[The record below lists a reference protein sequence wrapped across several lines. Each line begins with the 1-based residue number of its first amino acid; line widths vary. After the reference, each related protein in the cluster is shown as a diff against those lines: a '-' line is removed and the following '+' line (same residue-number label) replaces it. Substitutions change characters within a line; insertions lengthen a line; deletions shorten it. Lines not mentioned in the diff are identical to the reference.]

1 MNIGYLESIFSFL
14 GGLGMF
20 LYGMSI
26 MGDGMQKSAGSKLNK
41 FLRMVTDNRLLAVGL
56 GALITAILHSS
67 GATTVMV
74 VGFVNAGILNLTQA
88 VGVIMGANIGTT
100 ITAWMVSLNSLGDAM
115 KVLQPSFFAP
125 LVVAIGAA
133 FLMFSKKKKES
144 LAGEICIGVGLLFV
158 GLTFMSGSV
167 APYTDAPIFAKA
179 FAVLGRNP
187 ILGILVGALVTA
199 IIQSSTASVGIL
211 QTLAMSGV
219 VSANAAIYITLGQ
232 NIGSCLTA
240 LLSSAGTSRNAKRA
254 SVIHLTFN
262 SFGAIVFGIGM
273 YIISM
278 MRPDIAQSSINSF
291 QISVFH
297 TFFNVTN
304 TLLLFPFAKQLVAFS
319 GLIVRE
325 TGEEEEKKGLFG
337 LFKKTGSKLE
347 AMKAQYAKVESNVD
361 KIAREL
367 EQHQVTLLKDVA
379 MFDQMYELNLKYY
392 KELTMYI
399 LAGKKKLEDMR
410 AGELPALKAKA
421 EQSGAQE
428 DAQAY
433 NDMVQMCERFEKK
446 LHDLELTRMISVQ
459 MGPQTRLL
467 QNNDT
472 LMVEKIQS
480 SLVNT
485 IPLWKSQ
492 MVLALG
498 LEHGRQATAAQS
510 AVTEMTNELL
520 KKNADLL
527 KMGTIET
534 AKEAERSVVDI
545 ETLQHT
551 NQQLISTLDG
561 VLNIQREGAQKRRAA
576 EAELGRIE
584 GELKQKLL
592 ELRN

>member
-1 MNIGYLESIFSFL
+1 MDEKIPELTLTPDLSDIPSPESKP
-14 GGLGMF
+14 
-20 LYGMSI
+20 
-26 MGDGMQKSAGSKLNK
+26 QEQ
-41 FLRMVTDNRLLAVGL
+41 V
-56 GALITAILHSS
+56 
-67 GATTVMV
+67 ATTQKT
-74 VGFVNAGILNLTQA
+74 GPDL
-88 VGVIMGANIGTT
+88 
-100 ITAWMVSLNSLGDAM
+100 S
-115 KVLQPSFFAP
+115 
-125 LVVAIGAA
+125 
-133 FLMFSKKKKES
+133 
-144 LAGEICIGVGLLFV
+144 GL
-158 GLTFMSGSV
+158 SP
-167 APYTDAPIFAKA
+167 AEQK
-179 FAVLGRNP
+179 AVLDFADKIDLTN
-187 ILGILVGALVTA
+187 
-199 IIQSSTASVGIL
+199 
-211 QTLAMSGV
+211 SGV
-219 VSANAAIYITLGQ
+219 VLQYGAAAQKNIANFSESTL
-232 NIGSCLTA
+232 
-240 LLSSAGTSRNAKRA
+240 NAVRTKDMGE
-254 SVIHLTFN
+254 L
-262 SFGAIVFGIGM
+262 GDM
-273 YIISM
+273 
-278 MRPDIAQSSINSF
+278 
-291 QISVFH
+291 
-297 TFFNVTN
+297 VTN
-304 TLLLFPFAKQLVAFS
+304 LLGELKGFS
-319 GLIVRE
+319 A
-325 TGEEEEKKGLFG
+325 EEEEKKGLFG

-498 LEHGRQATAAQS
+498 LEHGRQATA
-510 AVTEMTNELL
+510 
-520 KKNADLL
+520 
-527 KMGTIET
+527 
-534 AKEAERSVVDI
+534 
-545 ETLQHT
+545 
-551 NQQLISTLDG
+551 
-561 VLNIQREGAQKRRAA
+561 
-576 EAELGRIE
+576 ELGRIE